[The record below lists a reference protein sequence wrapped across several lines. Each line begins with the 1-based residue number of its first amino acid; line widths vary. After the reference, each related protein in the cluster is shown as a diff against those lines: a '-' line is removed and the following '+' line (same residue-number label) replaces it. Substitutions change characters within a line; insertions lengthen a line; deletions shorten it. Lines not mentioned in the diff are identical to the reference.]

1 LLKVNSCVLGL
12 KGTLVADEMKVS
24 EATAFD
30 SKNLLFKGFVDLGNH
45 TPEGKET
52 VHGDH
57 ALALLFQFLCG
68 DGVQTVGVFLTK
80 GCANSQCLH
89 MIILE
94 AIVLLENAGL
104 MVDVVTTDGAA
115 WNRSIWKLFGLSE
128 YENSCPHPCASR
140 EMTGNCTFA
149 LISIIR

>member
-1 LLKVNSCVLGL
+1 
-12 KGTLVADEMKVS
+12 MKVS